1 MDDWCLKIDRRM
13 DFLAAGTV
21 IVDLRT
27 IGGAWELKTA
37 YDRINGCYY
46 ADLIEYDY
54 DGEVLI
60 LETNKALTLDDLI
73 GCYIMC

>member
-1 MDDWCLKIDRRM
+1 MEDWALKIDRHM

-27 IGGAWELKTA
+27 LGAWELKTA

-46 ADLIEYDY
+46 ADLIAYDE

-73 GCYIMC
+73 GCYIV